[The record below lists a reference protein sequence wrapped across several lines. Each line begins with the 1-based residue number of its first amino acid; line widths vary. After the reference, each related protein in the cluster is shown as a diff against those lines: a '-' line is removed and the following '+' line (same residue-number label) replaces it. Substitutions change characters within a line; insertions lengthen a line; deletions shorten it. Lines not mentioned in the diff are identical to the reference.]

1 MRTPLVYHVYM
12 AEEDQAQSSRDLRR
26 LQELILNPPAFA
38 QAARRSRDRD
48 QYAVDAE
55 TATDPVDRAYALA
68 RLDLFDD
75 AVSYCE
81 QALRKSPRN
90 QRAWYNLACYC
101 ARLSRKADCMFSL
114 KQAIYLDSKCA
125 KMAAADIDF
134 DVL

>member
-12 AEEDQAQSSRDLRR
+12 AEEDQAQASKDRR

-68 RLDLFDD
+68 RLGLFDD
-75 AVSYCE
+75 GCE
-81 QALRKSPRN
+81 IVESHS
-90 QRAWYNLACYC
+90 
-101 ARLSRKADCMFSL
+101 RLSVDGRPCVWSNATRRCVTRSCRQPSPL
-114 KQAIYLDSKCA
+114 
-125 KMAAADIDF
+125 
-134 DVL
+134 